1 MSNNFLHRVE
11 NINLTMCLIIKYAV
25 CWIFIVILRVGED
38 YLINN
43 KILNS
48 LSPPVE
54 FGFFRQKSMF
64 FPRRGEVR
72 LLLSKIC
79 SIHKK
84 KLFTR
89 VMVVT

>member
-1 MSNNFLHRVE
+1 VEKSNDGF
-11 NINLTMCLIIKYAV
+11 CPIIKQEG

-38 YLINN
+38 FLINN

-48 LSPPVE
+48 FSPPVE

-64 FPRRGEVR
+64 FPRCGEER
-72 LLLSKIC
+72 LLISKIC
-79 SIHKK
+79 SIYEK

-89 VMVVT
+89 VMIAT